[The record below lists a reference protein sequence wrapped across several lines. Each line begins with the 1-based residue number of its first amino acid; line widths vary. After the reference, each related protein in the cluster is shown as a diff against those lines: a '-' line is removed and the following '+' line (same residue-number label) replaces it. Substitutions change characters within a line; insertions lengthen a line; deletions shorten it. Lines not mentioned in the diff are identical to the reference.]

1 MRILLVSMPWA
12 AIDMPPIGLGVLA
25 RLART
30 KLTGIDVRTVSG
42 NLDYIDWLAERS
54 PMSMGD
60 YKFFAVDSH
69 FESCGDWVFAPA
81 LHDTERHAGE
91 FEQMARTRFPGERVD
106 RMLELRALSD
116 EFVRD
121 FAERIV
127 AMAPDVVGFTSTFQQ
142 NVASLAAARH
152 VKRLAPEIVTVFG
165 GANCDGPQG
174 AAVHRN
180 FPYVDHVVR
189 GEGELNFPA
198 LVEALRGKGRFED
211 VPGLVWRRA
220 DGTSVA
226 NPMDRKPLPP
236 GVLVTPDYDDFFERW
251 STSVARSWVE
261 PVLVMEGSRGCWWGD
276 KHHCTFCGLNG
287 SYMEFR
293 SKSPGRFYE
302 EVMELVERH
311 RTLDVYMVDNILD
324 MSYLTSVLPRLTEA
338 DHDLR
343 IHCEVKANLRHDQ
356 LRVLADAG
364 VVVIQPGIEN
374 LNSHVLK
381 LMDKGVTGCQNVRFI
396 RDGESLGIKVV
407 WNYLYGFPGETA
419 DDYTAVIEQ
428 FPALHHLRP
437 PDAVSRI
444 VIERFSPYFD
454 RPELGFPDLR
464 PARAHRLIYDLPED
478 ECFDLSYSFEARPAG
493 IDDRLADRLDAAAAE
508 WQEAAAD
515 SRLTYHD
522 LGDRI
527 VLINTRPRFDWSTL
541 VLEDP
546 VECALFR
553 LLDDP
558 RSVPSVSRKLSAKF
572 AGRASETTIS
582 EILADWRERGVVFT
596 DNGHFIHV
604 AAVAANRE
612 LLRTG
617 TSVHRRAASTG
628 PDASRL
634 VAQR

>member
-12 AIDMPPIGLGVLA
+12 AIDMPPIALGILT

-30 KLTGIDVRTVSG
+30 KLTGVDVRTVCG

-54 PMSMGD
+54 PLSLDD
-60 YKFFAVDSH
+60 YRFFAVDSH

-81 LHDTERHAGE
+81 LHDAERHAGE
-91 FEQMARTRFPGERVD
+91 FEEFAREQFPGERVD
-106 RMLELRALSD
+106 LMLRLRALSD

-127 AMAPDVVGFTSTFQQ
+127 AMEPDVVGFTSTFQQ
-142 NVASLAAARH
+142 NAASLAAARH
-152 VKRLAPEIVTVFG
+152 IKRLAPEIVTVFG

-174 AAVHRN
+174 AAIHRN

-198 LVEALRGKGRFED
+198 LVEAWHGKGEFAD
-211 VPGLVWRRA
+211 IPGLCWRRA
-220 DGTSVA
+220 DGTSVV
-226 NPMDRKPLPP
+226 NPMEKKPLPP
-236 GVLVTPDYDDFFERW
+236 GVLVVPDYDDFFERW

-293 SKSPGRFYE
+293 SKSPGRFYD

-324 MSYLTSVLPRLTEA
+324 MSYITSLLPRLTEA

-343 IHCEVKANLRHDQ
+343 LHCEVKANLRRQQ
-356 LRVLADAG
+356 LQVLADAG

-374 LNSHVLK
+374 LNSRVLK
-381 LMDKGVTGCQNVRFI
+381 LMDKGVTGCQNVRII
-396 RDGESLGIKVV
+396 RDAESLGIKVL
-407 WNYLYGFPGETA
+407 WNYLYGFPGETP
-419 DDYTAVIEQ
+419 DDYTAIIEQ

-437 PDAVSRI
+437 PESIARI

-464 PARAHRLIYDLPED
+464 PARPHRLIYDLPES
-478 ECFDLSYSFEARPAG
+478 ECFDLSYSFDARPAG
-493 IDDRLADRLDAAAAE
+493 IGEDLAERLGAATTA
-508 WQEAAAD
+508 WQEAAAE

-522 LGDRI
+522 LGDSI
-527 VLINTRPRFDWSTL
+527 VLINTRPHFRWSTL
-541 VLEDP
+541 VLDDP
-546 VECALFR
+546 VERALFR

-558 RSVPSVSRKLSAKF
+558 RGVPMLSRKLSSGA
-572 AGRASETTIS
+572 AGDVSEAAVA
-582 EILADWRERGVVFT
+582 EILADWRERGIVFT

-617 TSVHRRAASTG
+617 TDVHRRAASTG
-628 PDASRL
+628 PEAPRL
-634 VAQR
+634 VAQH